1 MATAMAEPSMK
12 HGDDELLLYVWRPAR
27 HVWYVAMHACTEV
40 QVACDAVP
48 RHVDALVLPDEAPTQ
63 LQKAAPHA
71 AYAGHE
77 LAIGYRLLVGFM
89 QAAAEAPAKRA
100 RTKAVTARTRML
112 GFVLLGGRRAERE
125 RLESAW
131 RRERFLQHTRQ
142 AERDDE

>member
-1 MATAMAEPSMK
+1 MAEPSMK

-77 LAIGYRLLVGFM
+77 LAIGYRLLAGFM
-89 QAAAEAPAKRA
+89 QWCMWEWAAEAPTKAA
-100 RTKAVTARTRML
+100 RTKAVTARARML
-112 GFVLLGGRRAERE
+112 GFVEGKRAVGDV
-125 RLESAW
+125 ESASYS
-131 RRERFLQHTRQ
+131 TRGDRKQ
-142 AERDDE
+142 R